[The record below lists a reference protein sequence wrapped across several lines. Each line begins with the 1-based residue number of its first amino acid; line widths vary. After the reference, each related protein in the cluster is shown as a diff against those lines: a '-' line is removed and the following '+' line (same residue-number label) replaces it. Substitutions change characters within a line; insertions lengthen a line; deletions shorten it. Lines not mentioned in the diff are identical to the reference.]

1 MAELNTGDG
10 GGHSKGKK
18 KPHAKKQSTRIDM
31 TPMVDLAFLL
41 LTFFMLTT
49 TFNKPQRMDISMP
62 VPPDE
67 QNEPTKVKE
76 NTVTILIGKD
86 NKLFWYQGEFK
97 NDPTQ
102 IVKTNYSKDG
112 IRKTLIEKNNKTF
125 DLVSKFEE
133 EFDKKMSLATKEEEK
148 EKIKQELKDTIN
160 YIKKDKT
167 NEAVFCIIKA
177 VEEAK
182 YENVVNILD
191 EMTICSMLNFALVDI
206 TDQEKKLIETL

>member
-1 MAELNTGDG
+1 MAELNTGDSG
-10 GGHSKGKK
+10 GGHKKGSK

-67 QNEPTKVKE
+67 KNEPTKVKE

-86 NKLFWYQGEFK
+86 NKLFWYEGEFK

-102 IVKTNYSKDG
+102 INKTNYSKNG
-112 IRKTLIEKNNKTF
+112 IRKTLIEKNKTTY

-133 EFDKKMSLATKEEEK
+133 EYKKKIEAAKDEDKP
-148 EKIKQELKDTIN
+148 KIEQELKDTIN
-160 YIKKDKT
+160 SIKKDKK
-167 NEAVFCIIKA
+167 NDAVFCIIKA
-177 VEEAK
+177 VEESK

-206 TDQEKKLIETL
+206 TEQEKKLIETL